1 VRNSCHRNSPFMAV
15 GGSCQGESWQAQFGS
30 GVFAPELEAREEIR
44 SLFSGRNSKLKA
56 DDKCGQLP
64 VVELDWL
71 GCQFDMSRDYD
82 FPMPVGKPA
91 RGLSEPRHLD
101 RGRGN
106 SSILGDL
113 PFPCLRS
120 FSSFLFA
127 RCVDLCGPVARR
139 LLVDLAGA
147 AAPALFGKVA

>member
-1 VRNSCHRNSPFMAV
+1 MAV